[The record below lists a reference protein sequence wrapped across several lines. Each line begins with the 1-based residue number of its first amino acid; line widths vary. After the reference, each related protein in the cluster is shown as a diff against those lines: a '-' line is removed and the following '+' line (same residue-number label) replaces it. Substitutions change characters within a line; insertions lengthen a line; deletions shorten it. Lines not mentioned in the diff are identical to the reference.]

1 MISPTLLLFVDV
13 DPKFFTACEK
23 SLTTV
28 QHLCQGVLM
37 PSFLGIALITTIGR
51 GYLQSNSLSMDFGP
65 LLKGLWLYLLIGFYS
80 EWATLIGDA
89 IGGFVG
95 LLRLPTAGDSAGQA
109 IYQILTPG
117 SLTQNSAGQTVS
129 MAEFIDRAG
138 SLLSNL
144 NDAWQSFSFVGLL
157 TRFFTATTVLVVRN
171 VMLYIRQ
178 FVLGFLY
185 VSGPITLS
193 LSVIPAFAQLAKHW
207 LQNFI
212 SVHLWSLTFAVL
224 DLLYSFY
231 AQQQTQVGPMLPGTQ
246 QADQDTSFLIMSVAF
261 VVLYFMVPYLTS
273 LVIGGSAVQGF
284 LASFGGMVAG
294 AATAAAGVAA
304 PGGGGLSSALGR
316 IMGNGRNAA
325 PSGGG
330 NGGATEGHRNA
341 EHSTTAP
348 TNENSAAASLPR
360 VTMAEA
366 LNPTYQ
372 QRSSGIWTR

>member
-51 GYLQSNSLSMDFGP
+51 GYLQSNSLSMDFSP

-207 LQNFI
+207 LQNFV

-231 AQQQTQVGPMLPGTQ
+231 AQQQTQVEPMLPGTQ

-294 AATAAAGVAA
+294 AATAAAGVVA

-316 IMGNGRNAA
+316 IMGNGRSAG
-325 PSGGG
+325 SGGG
-330 NGGATEGHRNA
+330 GNSGAAEGHSNA
-341 EHSTTAP
+341 EHIATTPAA
-348 TNENSAAASLPR
+348 ENSAAASLPR